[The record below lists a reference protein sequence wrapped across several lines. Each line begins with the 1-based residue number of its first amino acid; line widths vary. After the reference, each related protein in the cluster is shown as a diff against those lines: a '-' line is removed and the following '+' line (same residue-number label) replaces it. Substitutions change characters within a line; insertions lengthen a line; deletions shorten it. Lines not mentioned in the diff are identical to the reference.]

1 MLHPL
6 VTRHRSLVT
15 ALMFSIL
22 QTCVPAYRLP
32 VFDAVAADMGEE
44 FRVVAGD
51 RFFDPSIRTVAQ
63 GRPWFQACDNRF
75 LAGNRLL
82 WQSGKALRSMMAG
95 PFIVEAN
102 PRCLRTWLLLVQA
115 RRRGVRTAV
124 WGHAL
129 GRGVGVQRMAAGR
142 RTMFG
147 LADDIICY
155 CYAERK
161 PLQAIFPYKRILVAG
176 NATVRQEE
184 FVPLGTPAVDRNSVL
199 FLGRLVKAKKP
210 MLLLEALRVLQRQ
223 GLHVGAVFVGDG
235 PQRLECERF
244 AREAGLSGV
253 AFAGEEFS
261 RAKIRDL
268 ASSSFV
274 LASPGYVGLSVLDG
288 LSMGLPVAF
297 CHDEPN
303 APEVEVLEETT
314 SAAAFRA
321 DDAQSLAATLQKMHA
336 QRLEWLVRGEQGC
349 AVVKERYSIER
360 MVSKFIEFFRWPN
373 ARGMPVC

>member
-1 MLHPL
+1 M
-6 VTRHRSLVT
+6 
-15 ALMFSIL
+15 ASIL

-32 VFDAVAADMGEE
+32 VFDALAAELGGT

-63 GRPWFQACDNRF
+63 SRPWFQVCSNHF
-75 LAGNRLL
+75 LVGNRLL
-82 WQSGKALRSMMAG
+82 WQSGKAVRSTADG
-95 PFIVEAN
+95 PFVVEAN

-129 GRGVGVQRMAAGR
+129 GRGVGVQRMAPSR

-161 PLQAIFPYKRILVAG
+161 PLQTVFPHKRILVAG

-210 MLLLEALRVLQRQ
+210 MLLLRALHVLQGQ
-223 GLHVGAVFVGDG
+223 GQHIGAIFVGEG
-235 PQRLECERF
+235 PERLECESF
-244 AREAGLSGV
+244 ARSTGLRNILFV
-253 AFAGEEFS
+253 GEEFS
-261 RAKIRDL
+261 RSRIRKLAAKCF
-268 ASSSFV
+268 AV
-274 LASPGYVGLSVLDG
+274 ASPGYVGLSVLDA

-297 CHDEPN
+297 SHDEPN
-303 APEVEVLEETT
+303 APEVEVLDEGI
-314 SAAAFRA
+314 SAIAFRG
-321 DDAQSLAATLQKMHA
+321 DDPQSLAASLQKMHSH
-336 QRLEWLVRGEQGC
+336 RLEWLARGEQLC

-360 MVSKFIEFFRWPN
+360 MVSQFMEFFRCPN
-373 ARGMPVC
+373 ARGMPAC